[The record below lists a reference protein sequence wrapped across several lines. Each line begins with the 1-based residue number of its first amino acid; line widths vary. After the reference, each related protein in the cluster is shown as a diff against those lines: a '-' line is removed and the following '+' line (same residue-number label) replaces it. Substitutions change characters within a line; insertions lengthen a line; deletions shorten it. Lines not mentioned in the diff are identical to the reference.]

1 MTVSEKPE
9 FARSGVEGRAALAQR
24 WCVLQV
30 VHDRISAHIERALQP
45 AFGISVREFSM
56 LKVLNG
62 QHNGTGGHL
71 QMKQLAAAVALSQS
85 ATTRLVDRLEGK
97 GLLTRYI
104 CSTDRRGIY
113 TDVTAEGRAVL
124 ERAQPVNDAALEEA
138 LDMIGAEED
147 LAPIVEALRG
157 EVSQ

>member
-1 MTVSEKPE
+1 MLQ
-9 FARSGVEGRAALAQR
+9 RSLE
-24 WCVLQV
+24 
-30 VHDRISAHIERALQP
+30 
-45 AFGISVREFSM
+45 
-56 LKVLNG
+56 LK
-62 QHNGTGGHL
+62 
-71 QMKQLAAAVALSQS
+71 
-85 ATTRLVDRLEGK
+85 LVDRLEGR

-113 TDVTAEGRAVL
+113 TDVTDEGRAVL

-138 LDMIGAEED
+138 LDMLGAEED